1 MTVLDVQRE
10 RGEVAIEG
18 VGTLELD
25 GAERPGMHR
34 IDVREL
40 NPALQSLARTAA
52 ALGVPLSAE
61 RRRRRRR
68 WRWT

>member
-1 MTVLDVQRE
+1 MRDVQRE

-25 GAERPGMHR
+25 VAEREPMHR

-40 NPALQSLARTAA
+40 NRGAAVAGAAAA
-52 ALGVPLSAE
+52 ALGVSLSA
-61 RRRRRRR
+61 RRRRDARRSPS
-68 WRWT
+68 T